1 MQKILT
7 HKPEGRRVDT
17 GAAAIYAAR
26 ERQVSTWRIGLEFLR
41 LSYGPG
47 RLRPEEYFLEGAW
60 KPGLAW
66 AQRKE
71 FVGILVN
78 QALNRSLNPP
88 KGGSGSDI
96 IVDKLAS
103 AAKFAEAGL
112 PQPQI
117 LAVASETRPTSDLRW
132 LDGLEETRKFLKEPT
147 THPCFGKPV
156 HGSTGLGAASFL
168 EFDNSGSILLGS
180 GVSVSVEEITQQIW
194 DEHARG
200 YIFQEL
206 VRPHPDL
213 ASLIGPVIGTLRV
226 VTIDAGDG
234 PEALYSTLKAPG
246 AGAMV
251 DSLAG
256 PIGCYAA
263 VELATGKVL
272 RLQDR
277 RQMGGTDL
285 ERFPL
290 TDAKVAGAQMPDFS
304 EAVKLAVSAHRAI
317 GNRGIL
323 GVDVLLSD
331 KGPLINEVNS
341 SPFHSSY
348 QIAFAR
354 GVLNGDFLP
363 RLRAVRARFKN
374 VTPRDKLCPLP

>member
-1 MQKILT
+1 VQKILT

-17 GAAAIYAAR
+17 GAASIYAAR
-26 ERQVSTWRIGLEFLR
+26 QRQVSTWRIGLEFLR
-41 LSYGPG
+41 LNYGPG
-47 RLRPEEYFLEGAW
+47 RLKPEEYFLEGAW
-60 KPGLAW
+60 RPGLTW

-71 FVGILVN
+71 FVGLTVS

-88 KGGSGSDI
+88 KETSSI
-96 IVDKLAS
+96 EVMVDKLATAS
-103 AAKFAEAGL
+103 RFAEAGI
-112 PQPQI
+112 PQPRI
-117 LAVASETRPTSDLRW
+117 LAVAAAEQPMPHLRW
-132 LDGLEETRKFLKEPT
+132 LVGPEATAEFLKEPGT
-147 THPCFGKPV
+147 IPCFGKPV
-156 HGSTGLGAASFL
+156 HGSIGLGAASFV
-168 EFDNSGSILLGS
+168 DVDSSGSVLLGS
-180 GVSVSVEEITQQIW
+180 GLWAPSEDITQEVW
-194 DEHARG
+194 ASYSRG
-200 YIFQEL
+200 YVFQEL
-206 VRPHPDL
+206 VRPHPAL
-213 ASLIGPVIGTLRV
+213 AALIGPVIGTLRI

-234 PEALYSTLKAPG
+234 PEALYANIKAPG

-290 TDAKVAGAQMPDFS
+290 TDAKVDGSRLPDFS

-354 GVLNGDFLP
+354 GILNADFLP
-363 RLRAVRARFKN
+363 KLRAVRARFKD

>member
-1 MQKILT
+1 
-7 HKPEGRRVDT
+7 
-17 GAAAIYAAR
+17 
-26 ERQVSTWRIGLEFLR
+26 
-41 LSYGPG
+41 
-47 RLRPEEYFLEGAW
+47 
-60 KPGLAW
+60 
-66 AQRKE
+66 
-71 FVGILVN
+71 
-78 QALNRSLNPP
+78 LNPP

-117 LAVASETRPTSDLRW
+117 IAVASETRPTSDLRW
-132 LDGLEETRKFLKEPT
+132 LDGLEATRKFLKEPE

-168 EFDNSGSILLGS
+168 ESDNSGSILLGS
-180 GVSVSVEEITQQIW
+180 GVRVSVEDITQQVW

-200 YIFQEL
+200 YVFQEL
-206 VRPHPDL
+206 VRPHPEL

-290 TDAKVAGAQMPDFS
+290 TDAKVDGSRLPDFS

-354 GVLNGDFLP
+354 GILNADFLP
-363 RLRAVRARFKN
+363 KLRAVRARFKD